1 MPVHRHVHD
10 KMGSV
15 YAFKTDLDAWARR
28 RSLALPAEPEVESF
42 TDISTQPTPVPGT
55 RRRNKLGSLFAHTA
69 ELVAWRDARDPEHHD
84 TSESARRP
92 WASRRRVWVLIA
104 GVAGVITAA
113 IGLGRVADRGAAVG
127 DPPIRTVAVLPL
139 EDFSPEP
146 RQPPYLPDGMTE
158 ALIGELSVLH
168 ELQVISRTSVMQFKG
183 TRTPVPEIARLLNV
197 DAVIEGSVQR
207 SGNRLRIS
215 AQLVRAASGR
225 TLWSGAYDR
234 ELGDVLAL
242 QSEVA
247 RIIAREVGATMT
259 PGEHARLTTRRAV
272 VPEAYES
279 YLKGLFHLNQGPESV
294 ETAVSEFEKATARDP
309 SFAPAYAHLAAAYQA
324 LGGTSVGVLP
334 VNEARPKAIAA
345 ANRAL
350 AIDPHV
356 ARAHA
361 VLAFAHQQEW
371 RWQEAEAAYRRAIE
385 IDPSDAVAHAGYAR
399 LLVWRGRTEEGL
411 AYQRRARELDA
422 LSAQRTVDLGWL
434 LYHARRYDD
443 AIRELQTVLA
453 VEPDHRAAL
462 WFLSFALI
470 DSSRVDE
477 AIQVLERLVVLRNR
491 NPADLGLLARAYGRA
506 GRRSDAQRIVDELQ
520 QRQRAGY
527 VPPAPFVHAYVGLD
541 DRDRAFAAL
550 ERAYDEGSNIVQFLR
565 THPLYD
571 PLRNDPRFAEL
582 LRRVGLQ

>member
-1 MPVHRHVHD
+1 MADEGVANRDEASTRSHRLESWKEIAAYLRRDMRTVQRWERREGLPVHRLQH
-10 KMGSV
+10 
-15 YAFKTDLDAWARR
+15 
-28 RSLALPAEPEVESF
+28 
-42 TDISTQPTPVPGT
+42 
-55 RRRNKLGSLFAHTA
+55 NKLGSVFAHTA
-69 ELVAWRDARDPEHHD
+69 ELDAWRDARETEHHD
-84 TSESARRP
+84 TSDSARLRG
-92 WASRRRVWVLIA
+92 AIRRRVWVLVA
-104 GVAGVITAA
+104 GFAGVITVA

-127 DPPIRTVAVLPL
+127 RPPIGSLAVLPL

-146 RQPPYLPDGMTE
+146 RQPYLPDGMTE

-225 TLWSGAYDR
+225 TLWSGTYDR

-259 PGEHARLTTRRAV
+259 PGEHARLTKRRTV

-279 YLKGLFHLNQGPESV
+279 YLKGLFHLNHRPASV
-294 ETAVSEFEKATARDP
+294 KAAVSEFEKATALDP

-334 VNEARPKAIAA
+334 AYEARPKAIAA

-385 IDPSDAVAHAGYAR
+385 IDPSDAVAHARYAG

-411 AYQRRARELDA
+411 ASQRRARELDA
-422 LSAQRTVDLGWL
+422 LSVQRTVDLGWL

-453 VEPDHRAAL
+453 VEPDHRGAL

-477 AIQVLERLVVLRNR
+477 AIQVLERLVVRRNR
-491 NPADLGLLARAYGRA
+491 NPAELGLLARAYGRA

>member
-1 MPVHRHVHD
+1 MAEGVANRDEASTRSHRLESWKEIAAYLGRNVRTVQRWERREGLPVHRLQH
-10 KMGSV
+10 
-15 YAFKTDLDAWARR
+15 
-28 RSLALPAEPEVESF
+28 
-42 TDISTQPTPVPGT
+42 
-55 RRRNKLGSLFAHTA
+55 NKLGSVFAHTA
-69 ELVAWRDARDPEHHD
+69 ELDAWRDARDPEHRD
-84 TSESARRP
+84 TSDSARRRG
-92 WASRRRVWVLIA
+92 AIRRRVWVLVA
-104 GVAGVITAA
+104 GFAGVIAAA

-127 DPPIRTVAVLPL
+127 DPPIRSLAVLPL

-146 RQPPYLPDGMTE
+146 RQPYLPDGMTE

-259 PGEHARLTTRRAV
+259 PGEHARLTKRRTV

-279 YLKGLFHLNQGPESV
+279 YLKGLFHLNHRPEGV
-294 ETAVSEFEKATARDP
+294 EAAVSEFERATARDP

-324 LGGTSVGVLP
+324 LGSTSVGVLP
-334 VNEARPKAIAA
+334 VSEARPKAIAA

-361 VLAFAHQQEW
+361 VLARAHQQEW

-385 IDPSDAVAHAGYAR
+385 IDPSDAVAHAGYAG

-422 LSAQRTVDLGWL
+422 LSAQPTVDLGWL

-443 AIRELQTVLA
+443 AIRELKTVLA

-506 GRRSDAQRIVDELQ
+506 GRRGDAQRIVDELQ

-527 VPPAPFVHAYVGLD
+527 VPPAPFVHAYVGVD

-550 ERAYDEGSNIVQFLR
+550 ERAYDEGSNIVQSLR

-571 PLRNDPRFAEL
+571 PLRNDQRFAEL
-582 LRRVGLQ
+582 LRRVRLQ